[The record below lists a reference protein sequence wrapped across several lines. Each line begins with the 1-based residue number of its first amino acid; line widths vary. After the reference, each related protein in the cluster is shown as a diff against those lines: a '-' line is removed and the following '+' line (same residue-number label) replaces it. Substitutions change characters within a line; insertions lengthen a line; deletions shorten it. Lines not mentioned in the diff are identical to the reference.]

1 MSPLFRFKYIPKLIT
16 SNTTQSTRVNYRKHS
31 SETQVIEQISNMNL
45 PGISILKKDDMLST
59 YLTEMA
65 GYIYTNII
73 QDSTYEFSLIE
84 FIQEY
89 HTLMS
94 TLSNP
99 QEVERIKAILQNI
112 NYEFKKKVDPVESQH
127 KMQRIS

>member
-1 MSPLFRFKYIPKLIT
+1 
-16 SNTTQSTRVNYRKHS
+16 
-31 SETQVIEQISNMNL
+31 
-45 PGISILKKDDMLST
+45 
-59 YLTEMA
+59 
-65 GYIYTNII
+65 
-73 QDSTYEFSLIE
+73 
-84 FIQEY
+84 
-89 HTLMS
+89 MS